1 MSKRLDI
8 FISVCVAVVLGTSGF
23 YAGIYY
29 GFQKSEEY
37 VENILDDFKQISLDV
52 AAFKKISDP
61 KTIRSYV
68 TELNK
73 ILDDITL
80 LDRLITTGQI
90 SSESLDGFFIQH
102 NDKLDDI
109 NNRILALNQELTESI
124 SKHREI
130 MIGLSEDLD
139 DSIELIDDN
148 KDAVLKEVGRIYDR
162 IDEMYKDLEDV
173 SKTMEKIKNSK
184 LSKYLK

>member
-37 VENILDDFKQISLDV
+37 VENILDDFKQISSDV

-68 TELNK
+68 IELNK

-90 SSESLDGFFIQH
+90 SSESLDGFFIKH

-109 NNRILALNQELTESI
+109 NNRILALNQELT
-124 SKHREI
+124 
-130 MIGLSEDLD
+130 
-139 DSIELIDDN
+139 
-148 KDAVLKEVGRIYDR
+148 
-162 IDEMYKDLEDV
+162 
-173 SKTMEKIKNSK
+173 
-184 LSKYLK
+184 

>member
-37 VENILDDFKQISLDV
+37 VENILDDFKQISSDV

-90 SSESLDGFFIQH
+90 SSESLDGIFIEH

-109 NNRILALNQELTESI
+109 KNRILCTATMLNNIYLRNKTSKKGILRNYTIKCIGEQETFEDILLEKLTKITSI
-124 SKHREI
+124 PQSNI
-130 MIGLSEDLD
+130 
-139 DSIELIDDN
+139 
-148 KDAVLKEVGRIYDR
+148 
-162 IDEMYKDLEDV
+162 
-173 SKTMEKIKNSK
+173 
-184 LSKYLK
+184 

>member
-1 MSKRLDI
+1 M
-8 FISVCVAVVLGTSGF
+8 
-23 YAGIYY
+23 
-29 GFQKSEEY
+29 
-37 VENILDDFKQISLDV
+37 
-52 AAFKKISDP
+52 
-61 KTIRSYV
+61 
-68 TELNK
+68 
-73 ILDDITL
+73 
-80 LDRLITTGQI
+80 DRLITTGQI
-90 SSESLDGFFIQH
+90 SSESLDGFFIKH

-109 NNRILALNQELTESI
+109 NNRILALNQELTGSI

-130 MIGLSEDLD
+130 MVGLSEDLD

>member
-8 FISVCVAVVLGTSGF
+8 FISVSVAVVLGTSGF

-37 VENILDDFKQISLDV
+37 VENILEDFRHISAEV
-52 AAFKKISDP
+52 AAFTKISDP
-61 KTIRSYV
+61 KTIRAHV
-68 TELNK
+68 AELNK

-80 LDRLITTGQI
+80 LDRLITSGQI
-90 SSESLDGFFIQH
+90 SSESLDDFFLEH
-102 NDKLDDI
+102 DNKLDDI
-109 NNRILALNQELTESI
+109 NNRILTLNQELTGSI
-124 SKHREI
+124 SKHRDI
-130 MIGLSEDLD
+130 MVNLSEDLD
-139 DSIELIDDN
+139 DSIESIDAN
-148 KDAVLKEVGRIYDR
+148 KEAVLKEVGRIYDR

-184 LSKYLK
+184 LAKYLK